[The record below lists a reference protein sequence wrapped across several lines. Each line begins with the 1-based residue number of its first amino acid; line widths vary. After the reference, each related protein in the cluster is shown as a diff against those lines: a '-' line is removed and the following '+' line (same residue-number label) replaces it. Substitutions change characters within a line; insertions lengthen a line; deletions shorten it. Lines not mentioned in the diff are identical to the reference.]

1 MARAIRMVLFA
12 AISVLIL
19 LALAYAVFAYSTYLG
34 TSPFNKTEMFPS
46 NILVG
51 IAILAPILLLTA
63 LTGCS
68 GLYRLSIP
76 HLHILVVALVF
87 CTAAHIIV
95 AHIASSEANYT
106 RANIAASRLWIAGEP
121 AFRATVEGD
130 FSCCGWN
137 AIAIANGTAA
147 AAAAGRSHLCMQTT
161 SCAELV
167 VTWRAGIARIAARA
181 LYGAVGLMVATALV
195 DLLLLRGLAL
205 KRRPARGCCSDEQRP
220 WRRSL
225 GELKETT
232 AA

>member
-12 AISVLIL
+12 AIALLIL

-34 TSPFNKTEMFPS
+34 TSPFKKTEMFPS

-76 HLHILVVALVF
+76 HLHILVVALFF

-106 RANIAASRLWIAGEP
+106 RANITASRLWIAGEP
-121 AFRATVEGD
+121 AFRTTVEGD

-137 AIAIANGTAA
+137 AIANGT
-147 AAAAGRSHLCMQTT
+147 AAGRSHLCMETT

-205 KRRPARGCCSDEQRP
+205 KRRAARGCCSDEQRP
-220 WRRSL
+220 WRRGL

-232 AA
+232 RA